1 MIFDWSQLINWTVQ
15 AVISFIFGGLGA
27 FVAFRFSIELERR
40 REERE
45 HQRSIREQIQG
56 GKIPPA
62 NIEQAVKLG
71 RELKINVSSI
81 PNFNMSVKLIRGI
94 LIVKDG
100 QEEGRTYP
108 LYMQKNYI
116 GTGKSAH
123 VKLSGDN
130 ISESHAY
137 ISCEGKTSTITDTD
151 SVSGTFVNNQR
162 VSETTELNV
171 NDEISIGDVVL
182 VYKNTPL

>member
-1 MIFDWSQLINWTVQ
+1 MLIDWSQLINWTVQ
-15 AVISFIFGGLGA
+15 AVISFIFGGLGT

-45 HQRSIREQIQG
+45 NQRSIREQLQG

-71 RELKINVSSI
+71 RELKINISSNPYFKI
-81 PNFNMSVKLIRGI
+81 LIFRGI
-94 LIVKDG
+94 LIVKNG
-100 QEEGRTYP
+100 QEEGKAYQ

-116 GTGKSAH
+116 GTGLSAD

-130 ISESHAY
+130 ISENHAY
-137 ISCEGKTSTITDTD
+137 ISCENKISTITDTE
-151 SVSGTFVNNQR
+151 SVSGTFVNNER
-162 VSETTELNV
+162 ISETTALNA
-171 NDEISIGDVVL
+171 NDEILIGDVTL
-182 VYKNTPL
+182 IYKNTPW